1 MSGKNLR
8 VFAPFAF
15 FLVLLPVF
23 FLWPG
28 ATRPCLPATLEVS
41 GESPLLVGVARAEIT
56 PPVDK
61 RDIPLNGYGARK
73 KRPAAGVHDK
83 IFVKALVLS
92 SANGSPTKER
102 TRVAIVT
109 TDLCMLTRDIRLE
122 VLRKLKGSG
131 IDGTNLLL
139 SASHT
144 HSVPAAMDRR
154 WLMEQVFGSFD
165 EELFDSITS
174 QIAKTVKEAYAG
186 LQPAKVGIASTMAY
200 GLNRNRREPSYNYDT
215 RLFSTPP
222 SEAGFIT
229 DGELW
234 VMEVTD
240 LDGESVALLINFAAH
255 PTILGADNL
264 LVSADWPGAM
274 QRSLERELKDAT
286 VLYINGAVGDQAPD
300 DQEEGDD
307 FGKMERFGER
317 VADEVRELLDEIE
330 LKDEIKIASSILYQ
344 ELPRLRYKFFTLPK
358 FLTRRLGFDTQAI
371 IMAIRIGDAV
381 LVGIPGEPIAE
392 VGLEIKL
399 KSRKAGF
406 KHPAIVGLANDYIG
420 YIVNEKEYKKGGY
433 ETTMCFFG
441 KNTGAI
447 ISDAALKAVKETL
460 SSGAPRN

>member
-15 FLVLLPVF
+15 FLALLPVF
-23 FLWPG
+23 FFWPG
-28 ATRPCLPATLEVS
+28 GIRPCLPTPLETS
-41 GESPLLVGVARAEIT
+41 GEAPLLVGVARAEIT
-56 PPVDK
+56 PPVDQ

-73 KRPAAGVHDK
+73 KKPAAGVHDK

-122 VLRKLKGSG
+122 VLRKLEGSG

-144 HSVPAAMDRR
+144 HSAPAAMDRR
-154 WLMEQVFGSFD
+154 WLMELVFGGFD
-165 EELFDSITS
+165 EELFSSITS
-174 QIAKTVKEAYAG
+174 QIAKTVKEAYTK

-200 GLNRNRREPSYNYDT
+200 GLNRNRREPTYNYDT

-222 SEAGFIT
+222 PEGRFIT
-229 DGELW
+229 DDELW

-274 QRSLERELKDAT
+274 QRSLERDLKDT
-286 VLYINGAVGDQAPD
+286 IVLYTNGAVGDQSPD

-307 FGKMERFGER
+307 FGKMERFGEM
-317 VADEVRELLDEIE
+317 VADEVKELLDEIE
-330 LKDEIKIASSILYQ
+330 LKAEVKIASSIIYQ
-344 ELPRLRYKFFTLPK
+344 ELPRLSYKFLAIPR
-358 FLTRRLGFDTQAI
+358 FLTKRLGFSTQAV

-381 LVGIPGEPIAE
+381 LLGIPGEPIAE

-399 KSRKAGF
+399 KSRMFGF
-406 KHPAIVGLANDYIG
+406 KYPAIVGLANDYIG

-433 ETTMCFFG
+433 EATMCFFG
-441 KNTGAI
+441 KNAGSI

-460 SSGAPRN
+460 SLGAQ